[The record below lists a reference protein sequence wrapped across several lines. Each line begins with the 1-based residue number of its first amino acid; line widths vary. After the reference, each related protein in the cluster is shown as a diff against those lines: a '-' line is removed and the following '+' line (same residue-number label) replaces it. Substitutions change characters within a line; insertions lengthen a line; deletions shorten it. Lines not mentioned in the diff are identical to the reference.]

1 MCPTDRSVDYRRA
14 VLDQNAFLESHHSG
28 LGRLLGIE
36 FTDAKPDRIVA
47 RMALGPAHYTRGDV
61 VHGGVIM
68 AMADCCGSYGTVL
81 NLPCGH
87 TTGTIE
93 SKTNFMRR
101 GEGSELVAES
111 TPVHLGRT
119 LCIWRT
125 AVRRG
130 SGRPIAEV
138 TQTQIVMEERPDES
152 RAPVDPARESSAA
165 ADGDG
170 PAPPESAIVADRKR
184 QIFEGASRVLSE
196 KGYAAAT
203 IREIAAAAGMPVP
216 TMYQYIERK
225 EDLLLFIYESFM
237 ADYTA
242 ALRDAVTAAGTPN
255 AKLDAAL
262 KETVANFDR
271 NHEYIKLMF
280 QETRALA
287 PEARRR
293 VYELDG
299 RFIAVWREILE
310 GIAPSNGAAPADP
323 RLMANFI
330 YFLCAVWPLRHWAI
344 ADHGREAVEAALAG
358 FVKGGLGLTA
368 AGMGDANHG

>member
-1 MCPTDRSVDYRRA
+1 M
-14 VLDQNAFLESHHSG
+14 
-28 LGRLLGIE
+28 LGIE
-36 FTDAKPDRIVA
+36 FTDARPDRVVA
-47 RMALGPAHYTRGDV
+47 RMALAPAHYTRGDV

-68 AMADCCGSYGTVL
+68 AMADCCGAYGTVL
-81 NLPCGH
+81 NLPPGH

-101 GEGSELVAES
+101 GEGAELMAES

-119 LCIWRT
+119 LCVWRT

-130 SGRPIAEV
+130 AGRPIAEI
-138 TQTQIVMEERPDES
+138 TQTQIVMAEASEDSGTAANAARGKTDAEAGAES
-152 RAPVDPARESSAA
+152 VV
-165 ADGDG
+165 
-170 PAPPESAIVADRKR
+170 VADRKR

-225 EDLLLFIYESFM
+225 EDLLFFIYESFM

-242 ALRDAVTAAGTPN
+242 ALRATVAAAATPD

-262 KETVANFDR
+262 KETIANFDR

-299 RFIAVWREILE
+299 RYIAVWREILA
-310 GIAPSNGAAPADP
+310 GIVPVNGAAPADP
-323 RLMANFI
+323 ALMANFI
-330 YFLCAVWPLRHWAI
+330 YFLCTVWPLRHWAI
-344 ADHGREAVEAALAG
+344 ADHGRAAVEAALSA
-358 FVKGGLGLTA
+358 FVKGGLGLTLENPQET
-368 AGMGDANHG
+368 NHG

>member
-1 MCPTDRSVDYRRA
+1 
-14 VLDQNAFLESHHSG
+14 LDQNAFLESHHSG
-28 LGRLLGIE
+28 LGQLLGIE
-36 FTDAKPDRIVA
+36 FTDARPDRIVA
-47 RMALGPAHYTRGDV
+47 RLALGPAHYTRGDV

-68 AMADCCGSYGTVL
+68 AMADCCGAYGTVL
-81 NLPCGH
+81 NLPPGH

-101 GEGSELVAES
+101 GEGAELIAES

-138 TQTQIVMEERPDES
+138 TQTQIVMAEPSGAAGTSAQEQIDGE
-152 RAPVDPARESSAA
+152 AGEAVDAA
-165 ADGDG
+165 SGAANECAATAD
-170 PAPPESAIVADRKR
+170 SAIVADRKR

-203 IREIAAAAGMPVP
+203 IREIAAAASMPVP

-237 ADYTA
+237 ADYTG
-242 ALRDAVTAAGTPN
+242 ALRAAVEAAPTPD

-262 KETVANFDR
+262 KETIANFDR

-299 RFIAVWREILE
+299 RYIAVWREILE
-310 GIAPSNGAAPADP
+310 RISTTNGAAPANP
-323 RLMANFI
+323 QLMANFI
-330 YFLCAVWPLRHWAI
+330 YFLCSIWPLRHWAI

-358 FVKGGLGLTA
+358 FIKGGLGLA
-368 AGMGDANHG
+368 AETTGETQHG

>member
-1 MCPTDRSVDYRRA
+1 M
-14 VLDQNAFLESHHSG
+14 DQNAFLESHHSG
-28 LGRLLGIE
+28 LGQLLGIE
-36 FTDAKPDRIVA
+36 FTDARPDRIVA
-47 RMALGPAHYTRGDV
+47 RLALGPAHYTRGDV

-68 AMADCCGSYGTVL
+68 AMADCCGAYGTVL
-81 NLPCGH
+81 NLPPGH

-101 GEGSELVAES
+101 GEGAELIAES

-138 TQTQIVMEERPDES
+138 TQTQIVMAEPSGAAGTSAQEQIDGE
-152 RAPVDPARESSAA
+152 AGEAVDAA
-165 ADGDG
+165 SGAANECAATAD
-170 PAPPESAIVADRKR
+170 SAIVADRKR

-203 IREIAAAAGMPVP
+203 IREIAAAASMPVP

-237 ADYTA
+237 ADYTG
-242 ALRDAVTAAGTPN
+242 ALRAAVEAAPTPD

-262 KETVANFDR
+262 KETIANFDR

-299 RFIAVWREILE
+299 RYIAVWREILE
-310 GIAPSNGAAPADP
+310 RISTTNGAAPANP
-323 RLMANFI
+323 QLMANFI
-330 YFLCAVWPLRHWAI
+330 YFLCSIWPLRHWAI

-358 FVKGGLGLTA
+358 FIKGGLGLA
-368 AGMGDANHG
+368 AETTGETQHG

>member
-1 MCPTDRSVDYRRA
+1 MDPS
-14 VLDQNAFLESHHSG
+14 AFIDGHDSG

-36 FTDAKPDRIVA
+36 FTDARPDRILA
-47 RMALGPAHYTRGDV
+47 RLALGPSHYTRGDV

-68 AMADCCGSYGTVL
+68 AMADCCGAYGTVL
-81 NLPCGH
+81 NLPPGH

-101 GEGSELVAES
+101 GEGAELIAES

-119 LCIWRT
+119 LCVWRT
-125 AVRRG
+125 AIRRG
-130 SGRPIAEV
+130 SGKPIAEV
-138 TQTQIVMEERPDES
+138 TQTQIVMAEP
-152 RAPVDPARESSAA
+152 ANVPANPARELSEESAGEAVHGSSAA
-165 ADGDG
+165 ETETAV
-170 PAPPESAIVADRKR
+170 PAESTVVADRKR

-237 ADYTA
+237 VDYTT
-242 ALRDAVTAAGTPN
+242 ALREAVATARTPD
-255 AKLDAAL
+255 AKLDAAIR
-262 KETVANFDR
+262 ETIANFDR

-299 RFIAVWREILE
+299 RYIAVWREILE
-310 GIAPSNGAAPADP
+310 RISPANGGAPANP
-323 RLMANFI
+323 LLMANFI
-330 YFLCAVWPLRHWAI
+330 YFLCTIWPLRHWAI
-344 ADHGREAVEAALAG
+344 ADHGRASVEAALAG
-358 FVKGGLGLTA
+358 FIKGGLGLA
-368 AGMGDANHG
+368 VESAGEAGHG